1 MNIPARRKNTPAP
14 PPAPAPAEV
23 GVDLTSPGESSS
35 PELPHERDEA
45 TGMTGG
51 VPSRRVQQGHADV
64 KRGVQDTSR
73 APEADTAYRKLKK

>member
-1 MNIPARRKNTPAP
+1 MSIPPRPRKAATP
-14 PPAPAPAEV
+14 PPKEQ
-23 GVDLTSPGESSS
+23 GIDLTSPGPSTSS
-35 PELPHERDEA
+35 ELPHERDEA
-45 TGMTGG
+45 TGMTAG

>member
-1 MNIPARRKNTPAP
+1 MNTPPRRKKTPTP
-14 PPAPAPAEV
+14 VPAEE
-23 GVDLTSPGESSS
+23 GIDLSSPGPSTA

-45 TGMTGG
+45 TGMTAG

-73 APEADTAYRKLKK
+73 APEADSAYRKLKK

>member
-1 MNIPARRKNTPAP
+1 MNIPSRPKKAPTPVP
-14 PPAPAPAEV
+14 EET
-23 GVDLTSPGESSS
+23 GIDLTSPGPSTA

-45 TGMTGG
+45 TGMTAG

-73 APEADTAYRKLKK
+73 ASEADTAYRKLKK

>member
-1 MNIPARRKNTPAP
+1 MNIPPRPKNAPTPAP
-14 PPAPAPAEV
+14 K
-23 GVDLTSPGESSS
+23 GKGIDLTSPGPSTS
-35 PELPHERDEA
+35 PELPHERDEG
-45 TGMTGG
+45 TGMTAG

>member
-1 MNIPARRKNTPAP
+1 MTVPPRSKKASTPVP
-14 PPAPAPAEV
+14 QEE
-23 GVDLTSPGESSS
+23 GIDLTSPGTSTS

-45 TGMTGG
+45 AGMTAG